1 MQNSMTSVPESGDRP
16 RVSPEYQIFINQVVS
31 RLHDEIRAV
40 IREEIPHDHAPENHL
55 SKKDAAVYLGIK
67 PSTLS
72 KWITEGCAPK
82 YSKMGSRVIFR
93 REWLDEHVEKNATS
107 SN

>member
-40 IREEIPHDHAPENHL
+40 IREEIPHDPAPENHL
-55 SKKDAAVYLGIK
+55 SKKDAAAYLGIK
-67 PSTLS
+67 PCTLS
-72 KWITEGCAPK
+72 KWITDGTAPRF
-82 YSKMGSRVIFR
+82 SKMGSRVIFK
-93 REWLDEHVEKNATS
+93 REWLDEYVEARSTS